1 MKDERF
7 QSRIES
13 ESEEKWLPIQVLN
26 TVFSTPT
33 LPEDTQVEIMKLLL
47 NMTFSTAWCMNA
59 KVITKVTQVS

>member
-7 QSRIES
+7 QSSIES

-33 LPEDTQVEIMKLLL
+33 LPEDTQVEIMK
-47 NMTFSTAWCMNA
+47 
-59 KVITKVTQVS
+59 V